1 MCAKVAFTEKAWA
14 TQDSLDQVFLHNMIQ
29 MLLTKHEITNFLL
42 YLDNLG
48 AYKKLTFVRKLQKL
62 GGEAV
67 YGPENATEGWQPIY
81 AGHIAATIKS
91 SAREFFE
98 QWMEEW
104 NKNVLE
110 KRNFELW
117 RITRFA

>member
-1 MCAKVAFTEKAWA
+1 
-14 TQDSLDQVFLHNMIQ
+14 MIQ

-67 YGPENATEGWQPIY
+67 HGPENATQGWQPID
-81 AGHIAATIKS
+81 AGHIGATVTAL
-91 SAREFFE
+91 ARDLYESWMGE
-98 QWMEEW
+98 QS
-104 NKNVLE
+104 KAVPE
-110 KRNFELW
+110 KRNCKLW
-117 RITRFA
+117 KEQNSQEGQEDSDDMCFL